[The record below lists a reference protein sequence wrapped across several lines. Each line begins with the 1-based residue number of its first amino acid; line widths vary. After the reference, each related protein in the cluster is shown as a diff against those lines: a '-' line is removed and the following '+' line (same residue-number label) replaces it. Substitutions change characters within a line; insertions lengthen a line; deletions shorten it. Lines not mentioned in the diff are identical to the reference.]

1 MNIILCLDDK
11 NGILFNKRRQS
22 RDRVLC
28 ERVLELSAGS
38 RLLMN
43 EYSAK
48 IFPEGN
54 IIVDENFLEN
64 AQVGDYCFIENADF
78 LRYTEK
84 IEDVIIY
91 RWNRVYPSDVK
102 IDASFFS
109 GREAVSTE
117 DFEGSSHDKITEVIY
132 R

>member
-54 IIVDENFLEN
+54 IIVDENFLKN
-64 AQVGDYCFIENADF
+64 AVTGDYCFVENADF

-109 GREAVSTE
+109 GREAASTE
-117 DFEGSSHDKITEVIY
+117 DFEGSSHEKITEVIY

>member
-28 ERVLELSAGS
+28 ERVLELTSGR

-43 EYSAK
+43 AYSAGL
-48 IFPEGN
+48 FEGKGVT
-54 IIVDENFLEN
+54 VDENFLEN
-64 AQVGDYCFIENADF
+64 AEKGDYCFAENADF
-78 LRYTEK
+78 LAYTEK

-102 IDASFFS
+102 IDISFLE
-109 GREAVSTE
+109 GRNACSTE
-117 DFEGSSHDKITEVIY
+117 DFEGSSHEKITEVIY
-132 R
+132 K